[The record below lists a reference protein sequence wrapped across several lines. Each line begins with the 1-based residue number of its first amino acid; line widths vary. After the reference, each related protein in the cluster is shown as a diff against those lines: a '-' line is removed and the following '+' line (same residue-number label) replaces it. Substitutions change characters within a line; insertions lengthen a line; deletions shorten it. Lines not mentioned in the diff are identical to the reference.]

1 MATCFGAITMTIRT
15 ANKQPIKHNF
25 IAGEWRPSAEYIENI
40 NPSDT
45 NDVIAR
51 YAIASSNDVQDAV
64 SAAATAM
71 PVWSNSTSGER
82 FEILDAIGSE
92 IIQRQHELGDLL
104 AREEGKTLK
113 EAVAEAH
120 RAGSLF
126 KFFAAEVYRSETE
139 GYRSLRPGISL
150 EVRREPIGVVAA
162 ITPWNFPLAI
172 PAWKI
177 APALAYGNTVVFK
190 PAELVSGSAWALA
203 EIISRAGLPEGVFNL
218 VMGQGTEVGAA
229 LVEHA
234 DVAGVT
240 FTGST
245 AVGRKIGATTFAR
258 GGKMQLEMGGQNP
271 LIVLDDADL
280 ESAVE
285 FAINGSF
292 YSTGQRCTAS
302 SRLIVTEGIHDAFVA
317 AMLHRMQGLRIGDA
331 RNPDT
336 EIGPVVSEAQLNNN
350 LDYLR
355 TAKIEGARLL
365 TGGEELKRPTPGW
378 YLSPAL
384 FTHATREM
392 QICREEVFGPIASV
406 ISVSNYD
413 EALLVA
419 NDSDF
424 GLSAG
429 IVSNDRKIIDHFT
442 ANVQAGMVQINLP
455 TAGMDFH
462 APFTGRKNSSYG
474 PPEKGSHCREFFTNS
489 KVVHANYGER
499 LKPKKE
505 GS

>member
-1 MATCFGAITMTIRT
+1 MTIRT

-25 IAGEWRPSAEYIENI
+25 IAGEWRPSAEYMENI

-71 PVWSNSTSGER
+71 PVWSNSTSGKR

-302 SRLIVTEGIHDAFVA
+302 SRLIVTEGIHDTFVA

-365 TGGEELKRPTPGW
+365 TGGEELKRATPGW